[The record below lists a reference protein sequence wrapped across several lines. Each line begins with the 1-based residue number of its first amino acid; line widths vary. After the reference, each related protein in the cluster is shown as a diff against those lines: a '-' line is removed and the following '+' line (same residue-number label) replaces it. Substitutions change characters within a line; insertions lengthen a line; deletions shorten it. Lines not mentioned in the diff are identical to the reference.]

1 MPSEAVP
8 YDLLAADYARHRMV
22 HPGVLRG
29 LVETAALTNNSR
41 VLDVGCGTG
50 NYLRALRSLV
60 GCECWGVEPSQ
71 EMLAQARSNNP
82 DATLAQGSAERLD
95 LPTASFDLIFSTDVI
110 HHVSDRAAYFR
121 KAARLLTTGGRFCTM
136 TESPDELAGRR
147 PQSLYFPDTVAVE
160 LTRYPSPEQLRAE
173 LAETGFGDITD
184 QHVEATYQVTDA
196 TSYRAKVYSSMLFI
210 SQEAFERGMARMEDD
225 LRRGPIEGFAR
236 NTLLWATK

>member
-8 YDLLAADYARHRMV
+8 YDQLAADYARHRTV

-29 LVETAALTNNSR
+29 LVETAMLTSSSR

-50 NYLRALRSLV
+50 NYLRALRALV
-60 GCECWGVEPSQ
+60 GCECWGVEPSL

-82 DATLAQGSAERLD
+82 DATLAQGSAEHLD
-95 LPTASFDLIFSTDVI
+95 LPPASFDLIFSTDVI
-110 HHVSDRAAYFR
+110 HHVGDRPAFFR
-121 KAARLLTTGGRFCTM
+121 EAARLLATGGRLCTM
-136 TESPDELAGRR
+136 TESPEVLAARR

-160 LTRYPSPEQLRAE
+160 LKRYPSLEQLRVE
-173 LAETGFGDITD
+173 LSEAGFDSITE

-210 SQEAFERGMARMEDD
+210 SQEAFERGIARMEDD
-225 LRRGPIEGFAR
+225 LRQGPIEGFAR
-236 NTLLWATK
+236 NTLIWATR